1 MLDHIPLG
9 REKAQPDTARSAT
22 YQQIATVPLAPT
34 RASVDRSI
42 STYCRGHSR
51 GYASGSLWTETRN
64 SELRLECFTIS
75 GHLRQ
80 RQTIRPVKFSPL
92 FSVPLVALSTALVLG
107 FVSFMFTILA
117 QGATFKLVVGR
128 APTIGTVIHFEG
140 SSSQMGG
147 FFASGALLSGPGPM
161 KRRGKPFI
169 TDRPSLVKA
178 QRTGSANRDAV
189 P

>member
-1 MLDHIPLG
+1 
-9 REKAQPDTARSAT
+9 
-22 YQQIATVPLAPT
+22 
-34 RASVDRSI
+34 
-42 STYCRGHSR
+42 
-51 GYASGSLWTETRN
+51 
-64 SELRLECFTIS
+64 
-75 GHLRQ
+75 
-80 RQTIRPVKFSPL
+80 
-92 FSVPLVALSTALVLG
+92 
-107 FVSFMFTILA
+107 TILA